1 MEQNGIS
8 FRNTISVEEF
18 LALRRAVGFQPLT
31 EDQARAALENTPLLV
46 CAVWEGRAV
55 GVVRVL
61 TDLVTDAYL
70 TDVIVSPEVQGR
82 GVGKMMLRQVT
93 DRLKACAPAGVTL
106 ACSLYANPGKEPF
119 YEKHGFERLPGGKYG
134 CGMLAELRET

>member
-1 MEQNGIS
+1 MERNEIS
-8 FRNTISVEEF
+8 FRDTISVEDF
-18 LALRRAVGFQPLT
+18 LALRRAVGFQMLT
-31 EDQARAALENTPLLV
+31 EEQVQAALDRTPLLV
-46 CAVWEGRAV
+46 CAVWKGRAV

-61 TDLVTDAYL
+61 TDMVTDAYL

-82 GVGKMMLRQVT
+82 GVGKMMLRQVM
-93 DRLKACAPAGVTL
+93 DRLKECAPPAVTL

-134 CGMLAELRET
+134 CGMLAELRGM